1 MPQIITCPDCGRK
14 LRVPDELVGKKVK
27 CPDCKVKFTGGITTK
42 PNGQPAKTAP
52 ARAKDDDEQRVATA
66 PGGKKAGRVKE
77 DDKDDRPSSRSRDD
91 ERPGRKRKARRRD
104 EEEDEDHPY
113 RTSEEEDDEDRSRTG
128 STPQQR
134 RKGWKM
140 TLLGLNLI
148 IYGIYTLIGTW
159 AVGLLG
165 CATLFLIG
173 IGGMSTLDP
182 DIMTGSAMGA
192 TVGVMILYGALGL
205 GYFAAFALQTTG
217 HGFCMAIPD
226 KPGTGRKPLAIATF
240 SCMCAIIALV
250 LLTCGA
256 MFMFRGRGH
265 FIGLL
270 PMAIFIGFFVCYF
283 LFLRAVAVAMR
294 EPELA
299 RQIVIYMITIPVLIV
314 VLPLLSCLMAMIG
327 GFAMLGVAAN
337 SNSPQGTAG
346 SVGGM
351 FLLVMICNL
360 VIVCIEI
367 GMFIWYVVIVHKV
380 RNAVRDYVD

>member
-66 PGGKKAGRVKE
+66 PLGKKAGRAK
-77 DDKDDRPSSRSRDD
+77 DDDDDDRPSSRSRDD
-91 ERPGRKRKARRRD
+91 ERPARKRKGRRRD
-104 EEEDEDHPY
+104 EEEDEDHPSRY
-113 RTSEEEDDEDRSRTG
+113 SEDEDDEDRPRTG
-128 STPQQR
+128 STAQER

-148 IYGIYTLIGTW
+148 IYGIYTLLGTL
-159 AVGLLG
+159 ALGLLG

-173 IGGMSTLDP
+173 VGGISTLDP
-182 DIMTGSAMGA
+182 DIMTGSAAGA
-192 TVGVMILYGALGL
+192 AIGAMILYGALGL
-205 GYFAAFALQTTG
+205 GYFAALVLQTTG
-217 HGFCMAIPD
+217 HGFCMAIPN

-240 SCMCAIIALV
+240 SCVCAIILLDLV
-250 LLTCGA
+250 TCGA
-256 MFMFRGRGH
+256 MFMLRGRGQ
-265 FIGLL
+265 FVGVLPLGVGIGW
-270 PMAIFIGFFVCYF
+270 FVCYF

-294 EPELA
+294 EPGLA
-299 RQIVIYMITIPVLIV
+299 KEIVIYMITLPVLIV

-351 FLLVMICNL
+351 FLLGAICNL
-360 VIVCIEI
+360 VLICIWI

-380 RNAVRDYVD
+380 RNAVRGYVD